1 MARTERRSVEFGQG
15 KVDIKG
21 LLQHARQ
28 SGMKHFFLEQEEYA
42 HSAFESIQID
52 YDYLADLNY

>member
-1 MARTERRSVEFGQG
+1 MDKVQRRSVEFGLG

-21 LLQHARQ
+21 LLQHAKQ
-28 SGMKHFFLEQEEYA
+28 AGMKHFFLEQEEYA

-52 YDYLADLNY
+52 YDYLAKLDY